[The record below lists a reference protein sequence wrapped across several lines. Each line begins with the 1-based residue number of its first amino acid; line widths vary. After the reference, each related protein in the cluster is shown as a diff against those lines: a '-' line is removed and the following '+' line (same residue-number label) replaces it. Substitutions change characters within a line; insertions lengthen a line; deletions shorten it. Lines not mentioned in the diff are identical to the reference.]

1 MSIRIQL
8 GNTKYFSL
16 EEASKSL
23 NLKSSSGLKNAIYAG
38 KTEYH
43 GLPLKVLRSIKK
55 TDGVKYCPVYCE
67 TLKRKFKTITL
78 AAQFAG
84 VNDWTMS
91 KKMTTSGQ
99 FIDDKG
105 NVYRRLKPMNSKNTY
120 ENTGST
126 MKIKMP
132 KNIKRNKVEEK
143 MDLFDYMKEEPK
155 VTEPVMEKAVSVKST
170 SVNEIDKETIAKEV
184 LREKMKAMLD
194 TENMQEL
201 KTILSVYEMM

>member
-16 EEASKSL
+16 EEASKAL

-55 TDGVKYCPVYCE
+55 TNSVKYCPVYCE
-67 TLKRKFKTITL
+67 TLNRKFRTITL

-105 NVYRRLKPMNSKNTY
+105 NVYKRLKPMNSKNIY

-126 MKIKMP
+126 LKREMP
-132 KNIKRNKVEEK
+132 KNIKRNKVE
-143 MDLFDYMKEEPK
+143 DTLTLFDYKPVETK
-155 VTEPVMEKAVSVKST
+155 VEEPVMKEVIPVKST
-170 SVNEIDKETIAKEV
+170 SINEIDKESIAKEV
-184 LREKMKAMLD
+184 LREKMKSMLE
-194 TENMQEL
+194 TENMKEL

>member
-8 GNTKYFSL
+8 GDKKYSSL
-16 EEASKSL
+16 ADASKAL
-23 NLKSSSGLKNAIYAG
+23 NLKSSTGLKQAIYNN

-43 GLPLKVLRSIKK
+43 GLPLKILRTIRKS
-55 TDGVKYCPVYCE
+55 DSVKYCPVYCE
-67 TLKRKFKTITL
+67 NLHKKFKTITL

-105 NVYRRLKPMNSKNTY
+105 NVYKRLKPMNSKNIY

-126 MKIKMP
+126 LKVKMP
-132 KNIKRNKVEEK
+132 KYTRKHSIDEK
-143 MDLFDYMKEEPK
+143 QMIMDLSNNNPTSKDIEFMNEPIK
-155 VTEPVMEKAVSVKST
+155 VKTLE
-170 SVNEIDKETIAKEV
+170 NEIDKNKIAKEV
-184 LREKMKAMLD
+184 LRDKMKNMIE
-194 TENMQEL
+194 TENITEL